1 MMGIEPAVYGG
12 VMAIAAILA
21 MGWKFLGFIKS
32 HVADEIR
39 PVNDKLAETTS
50 RMSVHEARAK
60 LADEQFTSFR
70 LEVARTYT
78 TKEDV
83 INANRPVLDSVERL
97 TNSVDN
103 MNTRIDRVIEQSN
116 AAKTPVRRSTA
127 K

>member
-1 MMGIEPAVYGG
+1 MTGIEPAVYGG
-12 VMAIAAILA
+12 IMAFLAIMTLA
-21 MGWKFLGFIKS
+21 WKGLAFLKS
-32 HVADEIR
+32 HVAEEVKPIKE
-39 PVNDKLAETTS
+39 KLEETTMRIS
-50 RMSVHEARAK
+50 IHEAQAK
-60 LADEQFTSFR
+60 MADSQFTEFR

-116 AAKTPVRRSTA
+116 AAKTPARRAAA

>member
-1 MMGIEPAVYGG
+1 MTGIEPAVYAGIMAFLAIMG
-12 VMAIAAILA
+12 V
-21 MGWKFLGFIKS
+21 GWKGLSFMKARIKEE
-32 HVADEIR
+32 VQ
-39 PVNDKLAETTS
+39 PVKDKLDETTA
-50 RMSVHEARAK
+50 RISVHEAQAK
-60 LADEQFTSFR
+60 LSEAMFTEFR

-83 INANRPVLDSVERL
+83 TNAIRPVLDSVERL

-116 AAKTPVRRSTA
+116 AAKTTTRRAAA

>member
-1 MMGIEPAVYGG
+1 MTGIEPAFYGG
-12 VMAIAAILA
+12 FMALCALVA
-21 MGWKFLGFIKS
+21 MVWKGYAWLKN
-32 HVADEIR
+32 HVAEETKPIR
-39 PVNDKLAETTS
+39 EKLDGMSSRMAVHEAQVKLAES
-50 RMSVHEARAK
+50 QFHE
-60 LADEQFTSFR
+60 FR

-83 INANRPVLDSVERL
+83 TNAIRPVLDSVERL

-116 AAKTPVRRSTA
+116 AAKTTTRRATT

>member
-1 MMGIEPAVYGG
+1 MTGIEPAVYGG

-21 MGWKFLGFIKS
+21 MGWKFLGFIKT
-32 HVADEIR
+32 HVRDELK
-39 PVNDKLAETTS
+39 PVNDKLADTTS

-60 LADEQFTSFR
+60 LSEEQFNAFR

-116 AAKTPVRRSTA
+116 AAKTTTRRTVA

>member
-1 MMGIEPAVYGG
+1 MTGIEPAVYGG
-12 VMAIAAILA
+12 IMAFLAIMTLA
-21 MGWKFLGFIKS
+21 WKGLAFLKS
-32 HVADEIR
+32 HVAEEVKPIR
-39 PVNDKLAETTS
+39 EKLEETAT
-50 RMSVHEARAK
+50 RMAVQEAQAK
-60 LADEQFTSFR
+60 LADSQFTEFR

-116 AAKTPVRRSTA
+116 AAKTPTRRAAA

>member
-1 MMGIEPAVYGG
+1 MGIEPAVYAGLVAVAFIVGTAWKLLG
-12 VMAIAAILA
+12 VLKANVAEEVKPIKEELDKQAMRLA
-21 MGWKFLGFIKS
+21 
-32 HVADEIR
+32 
-39 PVNDKLAETTS
+39 
-50 RMSVHEARAK
+50 VHEAQAK
-60 LADEQFTSFR
+60 MTETQFNDFR

-83 INANRPVLDSVERL
+83 TNAIRPVLDSVERL

-116 AAKTPVRRSTA
+116 AAKPPARRASA